1 MFTVEVNAM
10 NEFSYVVH
18 ARRIRALLGET
29 VLPSST
35 MLDETTERN
44 FNSSNLTRIRK
55 YILDLIPFLGVS
67 DSVNEENGWSNA
79 VEDGGG
85 GGASRAGIKIIQ
97 TPSVEEKRKSRRRL
111 SYAHRELALSNYRGK
126 LGRN

>member
-85 GGASRAGIKIIQ
+85 GGRVERVLKLFRRPAWKRNGSRG
-97 TPSVEEKRKSRRRL
+97 ED
-111 SYAHRELALSNYRGK
+111 
-126 LGRN
+126 